1 MSQRSSRDI
10 LFSSS
15 FERSS
20 CLQSCLS
27 SCLQSC
33 LPPPR
38 SFNPC
43 RSERK
48 GERGRGRGENSE
60 PVPAS
65 FQMAASESVDEIGL
79 SGSELFGLRFVGGQE
94 KSQDMEGC

>member
-20 CLQSCLS
+20 CL
-27 SCLQSC
+27 
-33 LPPPR
+33 PPR

-65 FQMAASESVDEIGL
+65 FQMAASESADEIGL
-79 SGSELFGLRFVGGQE
+79 SGSEL
-94 KSQDMEGC
+94 